1 MEKETES
8 NNEKLASDKERE
20 DREIKRCGRWK
31 LKREEKDVFASA
43 WFVPTWN
50 SRRRAKERIGSANL
64 KGASGVGTY
73 LPA

>member
-1 MEKETES
+1 MRGMDE
-8 NNEKLASDKERE
+8 
-20 DREIKRCGRWK
+20 
-31 LKREEKDVFASA
+31 LKREEKEVFASA

-64 KGASGVGTY
+64 KGTSGVGTY